1 MEKSEY
7 FSITQTTKGKLPR
20 LPFEEMKNEIL
31 GKKYE
36 ISLVFIGDTTS
47 KKLNFKYRGKDKPAN
62 ILSFPLSKN
71 EGEIFI
77 NLNKAKKDAK
87 KFDST
92 PSKFIGFLF
101 IHGLLHLKGY
111 SHSSTMESMEQTLRG
126 KFNV

>member
-1 MEKSEY
+1 MQEDK
-7 FSITQTTKGKLPR
+7 FSITNKTKGKLPR

-47 KKLNFKYRGKDKPAN
+47 KKLNFEYRGKDKPAN